1 MLIRE
6 RGISKFPIVLPIS
19 GSKIEYESAED
30 EIKESSLDENMKK
43 TLVPTEKI
51 KIKTV
56 LFLLKTLLM

>member
-6 RGISKFPIVLPIS
+6 RSISKFPIVFPIS

>member
-6 RGISKFPIVLPIS
+6 RGISKFPIVFPIS

-43 TLVPTEKI
+43 ALVPTEKI

>member
-19 GSKIEYESAED
+19 GSEIEYESAED

-56 LFLLKTLLM
+56 LFLLKALLM

>member
-30 EIKESSLDENMKK
+30 EIKESSLDKNMKK